1 MPCRGRVGGTYAL
14 SRARSADLCPH
25 EGAFH
30 FRVSRILG
38 VGALDSGWLAHVE
51 RVAWRQAFGEL
62 TGNTDMH
69 LHNLSFFLDGVRPG
83 PLAPAYDMAPMRFAP
98 RAGDLLELELAPR
111 LSPQLASA
119 WPSAREAAR
128 VSWRRVVAD
137 QRVSPGFRALAGR
150 CVEVVEGLEA
160 ALRLLPRD

>member
-1 MPCRGRVGGTYAL
+1 VSLFALDAEHVGSL
-14 SRARSADLCPH
+14 VSWVESATQL
-25 EGAFH
+25 
-30 FRVSRILG
+30 
-38 VGALDSGWLAHVE
+38 GALGLVSPDDVE